1 MKITTIDFDII
12 MHPCIGIYNDSD
24 MTADEYLNR
33 YDFLGHMAADLTI
46 YQRLT
51 NFIMNFK
58 PEQITFI
65 YSHSDIVPLLEEVN
79 TSIDLY
85 NIDFH
90 HDIGYEDNQ
99 WKIPLR
105 EYNEGNW
112 VKKLWDDKKIQSY
125 VWIKDYKSEN
135 PSTEVE
141 KKYLTSKHF
150 IQSYDLDTILDSDKI
165 YISLSSAWIPSY
177 YTPLYDL
184 WQDLTK

>member
-1 MKITTIDFDII
+1 
-12 MHPCIGIYNDSD
+12 
-24 MTADEYLNR
+24 
-33 YDFLGHMAADLTI
+33 
-46 YQRLT
+46 
-51 NFIMNFK
+51 MNFK
-58 PEQITFI
+58 PEQIVFI
-65 YSHSDIVPLLEEVN
+65 YSHSDIVPLLDEIN
-79 TSIDLY
+79 TPIDLY
-85 NIDFH
+85 NVDFH

-125 VWIKDYKSEN
+125 IWIKDYKSEN
-135 PSTEVE
+135 PPKEVE